1 MTVPT
6 SYPALELAVI
16 RWSEARG
23 ILKHSTAT
31 AQLLKAFEEMGE
43 LASATAKN
51 KPDAIKDAV
60 GDVLVCLIN
69 YAALQD
75 IDMVQCLGLAY
86 DQIKDRRGKMNEL
99 GVFVK
104 EEAR

>member
-1 MTVPT
+1 MTRPT
-6 SYPALELAVI
+6 SFPALELEVV

-23 ILKHSTAT
+23 ILKHSTPT

-51 KPDAIKDAV
+51 RPDDIKDAV

-69 YAALQD
+69 YCALLD
-75 IDMVQCLGLAY
+75 IDMVQCLGLAWE
-86 DQIKDRRGKMNEL
+86 QIRHRKGHMNAQGIFIKSE
-99 GVFVK
+99 
-104 EEAR
+104 

>member
-1 MTVPT
+1 MT
-6 SYPALELAVI
+6 SFPALELAVI

-23 ILKHSTAT
+23 ILAHSTPT

-51 KPDAIKDAV
+51 RRDEMKDAV

-75 IDMVQCLGLAY
+75 IDLTSCLALAY
-86 DQIKDRRGKMNEL
+86 SEIKDRRGHMNKN

-104 EEAR
+104 EEA